1 MREDSGLRPKITQL
15 ASYHTL
21 SDDEEDE
28 SASVSSDEV
37 SALGFSVYV
46 WSCASALVP
55 TPDVAWPASFNT
67 SAALLLR
74 QAPTIEAFE
83 ERDES
88 WYKPPLLRLERS
100 NECFK

>member
-1 MREDSGLRPKITQL
+1 MKENSGLRPKTAQL

-28 SASVSSDEV
+28 SASGLSDEEN
-37 SALGFSVYV
+37 AQGFSNYV

-74 QAPTIEAFE
+74 QAPTIEAIE
-83 ERDES
+83 ERDEL
-88 WYKPPLLRLERS
+88 W
-100 NECFK
+100 